1 MNCCDDYGNCRQGR
15 DCPARTIPTLAVYAF
30 AIRCFTA
37 LGAFTVLMFLL
48 GYAYA
53 SVPLTLERTCTP
65 SFIDKIIK

>member
-15 DCPARTIPTLAVYAF
+15 DCPARATPSLAVYSF
-30 AIRCFTA
+30 AIRCLTA